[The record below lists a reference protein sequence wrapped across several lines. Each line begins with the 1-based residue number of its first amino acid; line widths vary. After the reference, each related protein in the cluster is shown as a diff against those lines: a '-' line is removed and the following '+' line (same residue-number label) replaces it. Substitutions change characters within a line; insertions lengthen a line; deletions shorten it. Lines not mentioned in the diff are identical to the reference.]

1 MWNAECGIDME
12 ARSLIDLPLPFRIP
26 HSAFRIRAIP
36 QSERPPPSNPRPT
49 DSWVSGDVKGRERD
63 VVRYVVPVAAVEEEE
78 RDREQERALACQ
90 EARARAAV
98 VAQRA
103 LVVLLG
109 KRAGVAPVG
118 TDRAGRGVRAAPR
131 AERIPRVRRARV
143 LVRPHPRQRDGTRGR
158 EP

>member
-1 MWNAECGIDME
+1 MRNCSNAECGMWNAEWQWKVDE
-12 ARSLIDLPLPFRIP
+12 RTSLHINSAFRIP
-26 HSAFRIRAIP
+26 HSALQGIP

-78 RDREQERALACQ
+78 CDCEQERALACE

-109 KRAGVAPVG
+109 KRADVAPVG

-131 AERIPRVRRARV
+131 AQRIPRVR
-143 LVRPHPRQRDGTRGR
+143 
-158 EP
+158 